1 MIKINIT
8 ARHFKAHETLQ
19 EHIKSE
25 IETLARYHEEIL
37 HADVILS
44 FEKSVNSI
52 KNCELMVKLKDKVLT
67 AKESSDEFEKS
78 VAKGIEKVKAQ
89 LLKYKDKHKTHK
101 KLKHN
106 PLKEEINAAG

>member
-19 EHIKSE
+19 EHIKTE
-25 IETLARYHEEIL
+25 IEALAKYHEEIL
-37 HADVILS
+37 HADIILS

-52 KNCELMVKLKDKVLT
+52 KNCELMIKLKDKVLT
-67 AKESSDEFEKS
+67 AKESSDDFIKS
-78 VAKGIEKVKAQ
+78 IAKALEKVKAQ

-101 KLKHN
+101 KLRSN
-106 PLKEEINAAG
+106 PLKEELKAV